1 MEILWLIIQLLAMF
15 IVPLLIIKH
24 SNFIIT
30 KWIGTIGTAY
40 LLGIIVAL
48 VMFLIKEIL
57 LYQFSINEIS
67 LYQFLLEEYGFN
79 FSMNKDLGE
88 IGSHLA
94 ISIAIPLLLFSANLK
109 EVKKLSRTVL
119 KSFGSLILSA
129 IIVSSIVYYV
139 YAKTIS
145 NGAELSGMAIG
156 LYTGGTPNLNA
167 IGNFFRGNG
176 VSSEIISSANLSD
189 MIIGAVFYIFLL
201 VLCKPILSKFLRK
214 RDEDIYITN
223 DSDIRNTDEL
233 HLKEFAFTRKLLN
246 RILLAFLFTVLGAGI
261 GFLIFLIKDSPDAKM
276 TDYLVPAMMM
286 TVTILGIALSFNK
299 KIRET
304 KGMNIAGQYGI
315 LVFSFA
321 LASSLDLS
329 LLSGLIGDTLILY
342 GSITVGVFIL
352 HSVFSKILN
361 IDVDCTM
368 VTLTAGLYGPAF
380 VPAITRQI
388 KNDDLTVPGLITGS
402 VGYAV
407 GTFLGIGLV
416 YLYLL

>member
-1 MEILWLIIQLLAMF
+1 MEIIWLILQVVAIFL
-15 IVPLLIIKH
+15 IPVLIIKY
-24 SNFIIT
+24 SDFALT

-48 VMFLIKEIL
+48 VMFL
-57 LYQFSINEIS
+57 FNE
-67 LYQFLLEEYGFN
+67 LGFEV
-79 FSMNKDLGE
+79 SVNKDLGE

-109 EVKKLSRTVL
+109 EVKKLSKTVL

-129 IIVSSIVYYV
+129 IIVSSVVFFI
-139 YAKTIS
+139 YAKTID

-176 VSSEIISSANLSD
+176 VTTELISSANLSD

-201 VLCKPILSKFLRK
+201 VLCKPLLSKFLRA

-223 DSDIRNTDEL
+223 SSEFNNTDEL
-233 HLKEFAFTRKLLN
+233 HLQEFKFTKKLAN
-246 RILLAFLFTVLGAGI
+246 RVLLAFLITVLGAGI
-261 GFLIFLIKDSPDAKM
+261 GFLIFLLKDDVNAKM

-286 TVTILGIALSFNK
+286 TVTILGIALSFNRK
-299 KIRET
+299 VRET
-304 KGMNIAGQYGI
+304 KGMNVVGQYGI

-321 LASSLDLS
+321 LASSLDIG
-329 LLSGLIGDTLILY
+329 LLSGIIGDTLILY
-342 GSITVGVFIL
+342 GSITIGVFIL
-352 HSVFSKILN
+352 HVLFSKILN

-380 VPAITRQI
+380 VPAITKQI

-402 VGYAV
+402 IGYAI